1 MRDFYSRSYQLY
13 FVYGSD
19 MYVEQITSRCL
30 NPEFFAVARLSD
42 HRMAFFG
49 HSKIWDGG
57 EECLIRAPGEEAW
70 GVIFKLSFSDADRL
84 DAWQDVRLDGCG
96 AHFLYP
102 DDVVDTHGNS
112 YPVLLMKRNFLGE
125 PAAPTEEYLQ
135 HIIAGA
141 AFHAL
146 PATYISALKRIKTKK
161 ASFPVPKQSTFDRA
175 LLANLSCDCGEV

>member
-19 MYVEQITSRCL
+19 MHVEQITSRCL

-135 HIIAGA
+135 YIVTGA
-141 AFHAL
+141 EFHAL
-146 PATYISALKRIKTKK
+146 PAAYTGALKNIETKK
-161 ASFPVPKQSTFDRA
+161 ASFPVPKQSKFDRA